1 MHLQGAR
8 QHAISMRGSAAA
20 ELAEMVSLHGC
31 APAPT
36 AIDRSQSFPMT
47 SLLFTPIIVLLAAV
61 ILVPLAQRLRLGS
74 VLGYLIGG
82 CIIGPWG
89 LGLIRE
95 VDVIRHVA
103 EIGVVLMLFLI
114 GLELQPRKLM
124 EMRTLVIGGGAGQ
137 LLVCGGALAALAYFL
152 GVPPVGAIVA
162 GIALALSSTAIVV
175 QNMQERHLDHTPAGT
190 AAFAILLFQDMA
202 AIPLLVAI
210 PLLGAN
216 QAGGAGFN
224 WLVAVGA
231 VVAVLVGGRYLIR
244 PALRLIAKTGLRE
257 IFTAFALL
265 LVLGIAELMN
275 LANLSMGLGAFL
287 AGVLLASS
295 EYRKAL
301 ETDLEPFK
309 GLLLG
314 LFFSSVGMSVN
325 IGLLTAAPWYIA
337 GLTIGFMLIKMV
349 LTGLLARWLPVAP
362 IQRWPLAGLL
372 AQGSE
377 FAFVVLASAQQ
388 SKLLSPDVADQMV
401 LAVALSMA
409 ATPLLIMAGNR
420 ISQRLHG
427 VAVRPHDEIKQD
439 GARVIIAGFGRV
451 GQIAGRMLAASG
463 IEVTVLDNDPD
474 LIEMLRRFGFRVFY
488 GDATRLDLLH
498 AAGARDATLLINAI
512 DDMPSNLALTDLVR
526 THFPH
531 LTMIGRARNVT
542 HVAELRQR
550 GVTLIERETFESS
563 LSIGCH
569 ALQQM
574 GIDAT
579 TAERAKALFRE
590 HNLATLEN
598 IIAHA
603 DDETAR
609 ISIAQTARDEL
620 AASFEQDRIR
630 LGQGG

>member
-1 MHLQGAR
+1 M
-8 QHAISMRGSAAA
+8 
-20 ELAEMVSLHGC
+20 
-31 APAPT
+31 P
-36 AIDRSQSFPMT
+36 
-47 SLLFTPIIVLLAAV
+47 SLLLAPILILAAAV

-82 CIIGPWG
+82 CILGPWG
-89 LGLIRE
+89 LALIGE
-95 VDVIRHVA
+95 VEIISHVA

-114 GLELQPRKLM
+114 GLELQPSKLM
-124 EMRTLVIGGGAGQ
+124 AMRTQVLGGGGGH
-137 LLVCGGALAALAYFL
+137 LLLCGGALGLLAWTA
-152 GVPPVGAIVA
+152 GVPPVGAVVT

-210 PLLGAN
+210 PLLGPDKP
-216 QAGGAGFN
+216 GATGFN
-224 WLVAVGA
+224 WIMAIGA
-231 VVAVLVGGRYLIR
+231 VLAVLILGRYLMR
-244 PALRLIAKTGLRE
+244 PALRLIAKTGMRD

-265 LVLGIAELMN
+265 LVLGIAELME
-275 LANLSMGLGAFL
+275 LAKLSMGLGAFL

-314 LFFSSVGMSVN
+314 LFFTSVGMSAN
-325 IGLLTAAPWYIA
+325 IGLLLDAPLSIAAM
-337 GLTIGFMLIKMV
+337 TIGFMLVKMV
-349 LTGLLARWLPVAP
+349 LTGILARALPVAP

-388 SKLLSPDVADQMV
+388 SKLLPAAIADRLV

-409 ATPLLIMAGNR
+409 ATPLLIMAGNW

-427 VAVRPHDEIKQD
+427 VTAPPHDDIKPE

-451 GQIAGRMLAASG
+451 GQIAGRMLVASG
-463 IEVTVLDNDPD
+463 IKVTVLDNDPD
-474 LIEMLRRFGFRVFY
+474 LIDMLRRFGFRVFY

-498 AAGARDATLLINAI
+498 AAGAKDATLLINAI
-512 DDMPSNLALTDLVR
+512 DDIPSNLAVTDLAR
-526 THFPH
+526 EHFPH
-531 LTMIGRARNVT
+531 LKIIGRARNVT

-550 GVTLIERETFESS
+550 GVEFIERETFESS
-563 LSIGCH
+563 LLIGRR
-569 ALQQM
+569 ALEQL
-574 GIDAT
+574 GLDRV
-579 TAERAKALFRE
+579 TAERARLLFRE
-590 HNLATLEN
+590 HSVATLEA
-598 IIAHA
+598 ILPHEL
-603 DDETAR
+603 DESTR
-609 ISIAQTARDEL
+609 ISIARTAREEL
-620 AASFEQDRIR
+620 SASFEQDRIR
-630 LGQGG
+630 LSQGTAPP